1 MRWQGELLTVFQNI
15 FHAEKKVQGTWSE
28 EWAGSPA
35 LGGRSLILFIYVPLL
50 FFFLEAI
57 SFLFLSYLIVDI
69 LFFYFSLDF
78 LCFAEQSL
86 GALCVPS

>member
-50 FFFLEAI
+50 FFFFF
-57 SFLFLSYLIVDI
+57 SRSYFIP
-69 LFFYFSLDF
+69 FFII
-78 LCFAEQSL
+78 
-86 GALCVPS
+86 PHR